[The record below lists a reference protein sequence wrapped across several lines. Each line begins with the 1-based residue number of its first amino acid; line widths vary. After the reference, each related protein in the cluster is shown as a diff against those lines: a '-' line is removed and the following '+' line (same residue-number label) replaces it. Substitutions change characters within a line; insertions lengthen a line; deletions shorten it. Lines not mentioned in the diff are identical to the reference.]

1 MSEDLYENSQKVASC
16 TEENILLRAE
26 IANEVEINQAELDGL
41 HDQCDKL
48 LKQNSSLLKSMAT
61 LEHDLEKGKE
71 FVLNLFKCF

>member
-26 IANEVEINQAELDGL
+26 IANEVQVNQAELDGL
-41 HDQCDKL
+41 HDQSEKL

-71 FVLNLFKCF
+71 FIIYLF